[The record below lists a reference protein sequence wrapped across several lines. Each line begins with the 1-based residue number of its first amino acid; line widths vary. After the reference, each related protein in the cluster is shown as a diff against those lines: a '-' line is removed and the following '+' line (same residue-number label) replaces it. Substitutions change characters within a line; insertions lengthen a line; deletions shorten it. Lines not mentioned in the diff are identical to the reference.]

1 MQGANAAAV
10 ELGTPIEINYTY
22 GGQFFGDANI
32 TAKMEGWYTTGTEIV
47 FACGGGIYT
56 SAVEAALK
64 SKAYVVGV
72 DVDQHYI
79 GEKAVAENGY
89 NPFVTSAMKGL
100 KEATV
105 SALGKF
111 FDGTWADIGG
121 KVETLNLQAG
131 DYVGLPTAEA
141 SWGFKTFTMDEY
153 NKLIED
159 IRSGALT
166 VSAEIADHPAVD
178 ASVTVNYID

>member
-1 MQGANAAAV
+1 
-10 ELGTPIEINYTY
+10 
-22 GGQFFGDANI
+22 
-32 TAKMEGWYTTGTEIV
+32 
-47 FACGGGIYT
+47 
-56 SAVEAALK
+56 
-64 SKAYVVGV
+64 
-72 DVDQHYI
+72 
-79 GEKAVAENGY
+79 
-89 NPFVTSAMKGL
+89 MKGL

-153 NKLIED
+153 KKLIED